1 MTAGK
6 SSAPGTDAG
15 RMTVRVAEGVE
26 LSVLPTGLD
35 GPLTP
40 VLLVH
45 GLASNARLWD
55 GVAQHLAAAGHPV
68 AAVDQRGHGLSS
80 KPEHGYDF
88 ATLTSDL
95 GFLVEQLGWG
105 GRPPMVAGQ
114 SWGGNVV
121 LDLAANRPGV
131 ARGITLVDGGT
142 IELAS
147 RFADWPT
154 AEAALAPPPLI
165 GTAYD
170 AFERMVRAHHPDWPE
185 SGVAGALAN
194 MEVMP
199 DGTIRPWL
207 SRENHMRILRR
218 LLEHRPRHLY
228 PKVEVPVLV
237 LMADDRANP
246 RWMAGKRE
254 EVAAAEAGLAR
265 ADVHWMEGDHDLHAQ
280 YPERVAG
287 LIHDATEGTSTPA

>member
-1 MTAGK
+1 
-6 SSAPGTDAG
+6 
-15 RMTVRVAEGVE
+15 MTVPVAEGVE
-26 LSVLPTGLD
+26 LSIIPGGLD

-55 GVAQHLAAAGHPV
+55 GVARHLVAAGHPV
-68 AAVDQRGHGLSS
+68 AAVDQRGHGWSS
-80 KPEHGYDF
+80 KPDHGYDF
-88 ATLTSDL
+88 PTITADL
-95 GFLVEQLGWG
+95 AALVTELGWT

-131 ARGITLVDGGT
+131 ASGITLVDGGT
-142 IELAS
+142 IELAA

-170 AFERMVRAHHPDWPE
+170 DFERMVRAHHPDWPE
-185 SGVAGALAN
+185 SGIAGSLAN
-194 MEVMP
+194 MEVLP

-207 SRENHMRILRR
+207 SRENHMRILRN
-218 LLEHRPRHLY
+218 LWEHRPRALY
-228 PKVEVPVLV
+228 PKVEVPTLI

-254 EVAAAEAGLAR
+254 EVAAAVAGLAR
-265 ADVHWMEGDHDLHAQ
+265 SSVHWMEGDHDLHAQ
-280 YPERVAG
+280 HPEKVAG
-287 LIHDATEGTSTPA
+287 LIHDATEGNSTQA